1 MVNVVIYLV
10 AAIGAGVQVYGALT
24 GNLWWSPGG
33 SLPTV
38 GLVGVLLMGLGAAW
52 GAVKGSSAA
61 WIVFVGAL
69 FCWAFYLPGLGNVIG
84 TMQQSLA
91 EGRVSLASIDIYLPL
106 LPSILLLVATYISLM
121 NGPMRKKPE

>member
-1 MVNVVIYLV
+1 MRRIMTIVVL
-10 AAIGAGVQVYGALT
+10 G
-24 GNLWWSPGG
+24 
-33 SLPTV
+33 
-38 GLVGVLLMGLGAAW
+38 GVLLMGLGAAW

-91 EGRVSLASIDIYLPL
+91 EGRVSLASLDIYLPL